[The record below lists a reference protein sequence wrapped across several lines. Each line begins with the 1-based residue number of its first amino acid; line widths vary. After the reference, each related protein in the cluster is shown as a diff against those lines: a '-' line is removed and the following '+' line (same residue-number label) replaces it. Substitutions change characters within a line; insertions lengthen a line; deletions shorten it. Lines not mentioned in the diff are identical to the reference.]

1 MATKRMTLPDGQWA
15 DLLVRPLH
23 EDYVAILEAAEQA
36 AGPLGSVTDWHVAI
50 GQRYCKAWLVRDE
63 DGAELSV
70 SDWSKA
76 DPDIT
81 DAICTEALNRW
92 DEWQEQRVPL
102 VARRQRR
109 SRSVASETPSEPTS
123 TASPSSSPTTD

>member
-1 MATKRMTLPDGQWA
+1 MALKRLSLPDGQWA

-36 AGPLGSVTDWHVAI
+36 SGVMGTMTEWHVTI
-50 GQRYCKAWLVRDE
+50 GRQYCKAWSVHDE
-63 DGAELSV
+63 NGVALDV
-70 SDWSKA
+70 SDWGKA

-102 VARRQRR
+102 VARRGRR
-109 SRSVASETPSEPTS
+109 STPKASETPSEPTS
-123 TASPSSSPTTD
+123 ADDQSSSPTTG